1 MGPSEKSFNQV
12 KAILNKLDQNIDQ
25 LRARRSH
32 KPGADEPRAAPRQ
45 PEQAQ
50 APQTQPTPAP
60 EARPTPNSPYGQY
73 GRATPIPPSFA

>member
-32 KPGADEPRAAPRQ
+32 KPGADAPRSAPRQ
-45 PEQAQ
+45 PEQPPAPPAQ
-50 APQTQPTPAP
+50 PAASP
-60 EARPTPNSPYGQY
+60 EARPAPSSPYGQY